1 MRQSKEKGLKEIM
14 GYYYQSE
21 KNNMVSD
28 LYQKFGFTLK
38 DTNGSNT
45 NWSLNTS
52 DYESKNKLI
61 GINHG

>member
-1 MRQSKEKGLKEIM
+1 
-14 GYYYQSE
+14 
-21 KNNMVSD
+21 MVSD

-38 DTNGSNT
+38 DTNESNT
-45 NWSLNTS
+45 SWSLNTS